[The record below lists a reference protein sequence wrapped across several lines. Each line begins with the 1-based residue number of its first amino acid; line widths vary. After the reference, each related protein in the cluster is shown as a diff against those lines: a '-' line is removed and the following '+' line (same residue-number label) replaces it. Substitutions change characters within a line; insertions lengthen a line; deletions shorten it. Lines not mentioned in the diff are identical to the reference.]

1 MDYKT
6 QKELA
11 DIGRAKYGRRDNAVD
26 TRSLKDTIMKM
37 IAAIEKREGKMF
49 QQLNPQLEREM
60 WAAIDSNN
68 GAKLHEIIKKLD
80 NMNMD

>member
-11 DIGRAKYGRRDNAVD
+11 DIGRAKYGRRDNAID

-37 IAAIEKREGKMF
+37 VATIEKQKGEMF
-49 QQLNPQLEREM
+49 QRAYPQLEREM
-60 WAAIDSNN
+60 WDAIDSDNA
-68 GAKLHEIIKKLD
+68 AKLHAIIKKLD
-80 NMNMD
+80 ELR